1 LTVLDLFDLSGRV
14 AIVTGAAGSLGGA
27 SASAL
32 SEAGAEVLLVD
43 IDAAGLDR
51 AAGELSAAGGRVRTV
66 VADVTSLDDIDA
78 LLRRLDSEFGR
89 VDILA
94 NMAGPAVLGSPETID
109 MEDVAAT
116 LHGVAIARF
125 ALCQG
130 VGGRM
135 LRAGRGS
142 IINTGSLASVTAL
155 GRGHIAYS
163 MAMGAVVQMT
173 RELSTEWSGRGVR
186 VNAILPGQILNR
198 GLSERFAADPD
209 FERTVLRGLPIGRV
223 GSKDEVRGVVLFLAS
238 DAASFV
244 TGALIP
250 LDGGNLAKNA
260 GGSHPGM
267 VP

>member
-1 LTVLDLFDLSGRV
+1 MTVLDLFDLSGRV
-14 AIVTGAAGSLGGA
+14 AVVTGAAGNLGGE
-27 SASAL
+27 SAAAL
-32 SEAGAEVLLVD
+32 SEAGADVMLVD

-51 AAGELSAAGGRVRTV
+51 AAAELAGGGGQVRTA
-66 VADVTSLDDIDA
+66 VADVTRLEDIDA
-78 LLRRLDSEFGR
+78 LFRTVDSEFGR
-89 VDILA
+89 IDILA
-94 NMAGPAVLGSPETID
+94 NMAGPAALGSPESID
-109 MEDVAAT
+109 IQDVAST
-116 LHGVAIARF
+116 LNGVATARF
-125 ALCQG
+125 YLCQG
-130 VGGRM
+130 AGRRM

-186 VNAILPGQILNR
+186 VNAILAGQIRNA

-223 GSKDEVRGVVLFLAS
+223 GAKDEVRGVVLFLAS

-250 LDGGNLAKNA
+250 VDGGNLAKNA

-267 VP
+267 AP